1 MDHNQLIQEIK
12 DGNQESFRQIYNR
25 HAPLFKG
32 IAYRYVGCPHASN
45 DVLQE
50 TFVKIYKN
58 LNSYSFKGSF
68 EGWMKRIL
76 INCCLEYINKRKK
89 IIFEPDSVL
98 ADKSVSNW
106 ELPIDEMSAQE
117 IVELIHKLPDGY
129 RMVFNLSVL
138 EGYSHKEIGEQLGI
152 SESASRSQLTKA
164 KQKLRE
170 LLKTIHIYSA
180 AR

>member
-1 MDHNQLIQEIK
+1 
-12 DGNQESFRQIYNR
+12 
-25 HAPLFKG
+25 
-32 IAYRYVGCPHASN
+32 
-45 DVLQE
+45 
-50 TFVKIYKN
+50 
-58 LNSYSFKGSF
+58 
-68 EGWMKRIL
+68 MKRIL